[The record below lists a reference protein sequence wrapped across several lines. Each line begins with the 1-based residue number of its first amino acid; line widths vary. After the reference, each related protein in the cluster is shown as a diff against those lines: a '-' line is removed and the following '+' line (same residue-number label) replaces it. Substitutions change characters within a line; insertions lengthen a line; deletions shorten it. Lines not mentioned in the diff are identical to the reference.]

1 MGKIA
6 LAALPASRLLAKPDS
21 KISGVQIGLQTYSF
35 RAVTA
40 DVDEIIKDMVK
51 IGLSAAE
58 LMSNSVELAAG
69 APAMPRMGPPPG
81 VTPGTPPTPE
91 QMAAMRA
98 RNNGP
103 EMQKAR
109 EELANWRKSA
119 PVDKFKMVRQKFDTA
134 GIDLRLLCYNMNER
148 TTDDEID
155 YAFQM
160 AKALGVKAMT
170 TSTQVTVSKRI
181 APFSDKYKMMVGYHG
196 HDNVNNPNE
205 FATLESF
212 ATAMTYSK
220 YAAINLDIGHFT
232 ASNFDPIP
240 YIKEHQDRITNLHL
254 KDRKKD
260 HGPNTPWGQGDTPIK
275 AVLQLMKKEK
285 YPFPAN
291 IEYEYKGESDPVT
304 EVAKCY
310 EYCKE
315 NLA

>member
-1 MGKIA
+1 MSMTRRDIGKIA
-6 LAALPASRLLAKPDS
+6 LAALPASRLLAAPNS
-21 KISGVQIGLQTYSF
+21 KIHGVQIGLQTYSF
-35 RAVTA
+35 RAITA

-51 IGLSAAE
+51 IGLSATE

-69 APAMPRMGPPPG
+69 APAMPRMGPLPG

-109 EELANWRKSA
+109 EELASWRKSA
-119 PVDKFKMVRQKFDTA
+119 PIDKFKAVRQKFDSA

-160 AKALGVKAMT
+160 AKALGVKALT

-196 HDNVNNPNE
+196 HDNINNPNE

-240 YIKEHQDRITNLHL
+240 YIKEHKDRITNLHI

-260 HGPNTPWGQGDTPIK
+260 HGPNTPWGEGDTPIK
-275 AVLQLMKKEK
+275 AVLATDE
-285 YPFPAN
+285 
-291 IEYEYKGESDPVT
+291 EREVPVPGQHR
-304 EVAKCY
+304 VRVQGRVRPRDRSGQV
-310 EYCKE
+310 
-315 NLA
+315 L